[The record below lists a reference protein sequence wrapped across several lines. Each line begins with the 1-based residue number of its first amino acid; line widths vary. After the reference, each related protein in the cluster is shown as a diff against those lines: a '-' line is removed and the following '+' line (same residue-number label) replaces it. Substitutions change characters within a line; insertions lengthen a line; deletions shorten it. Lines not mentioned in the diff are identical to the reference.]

1 MFEDRM
7 FISTGFSGKDLQRA
21 IHKFGIYKERMAE
34 AQKIQDQQ
42 QARMLAQ
49 MEKLYKEREEKKKLS
64 EGKNEIIKK

>member
-21 IHKFGIYKERMAE
+21 IHKSGIYKERMSE

-49 MEKLYKEREEKKKLS
+49 MEKLYKEREEKKSYLKEKMKL
-64 EGKNEIIKK
+64 